1 MLNRMMQHLQKY
13 HAPDRGVAQADI
25 HESTLNTE
33 SNLTPPVA
41 LDVASLV

>member
-1 MLNRMMQHLQKY
+1 MLNHMMNLLQKY
-13 HAPDRGVAQADI
+13 VPDRGVAQADI
-25 HESTLNTE
+25 HESPLNTE